1 MPMRYFFAHRGSVGS
16 VVLEKKEHPAVHNNK
31 NEKRTK
37 KYLNLFWA
45 IRGQSIG
52 YRSLM
57 ENNDNNSIIG
67 IRNMGNKL
75 SFVLSFVKIKRLKT
89 NNPNVPRA

>member
-1 MPMRYFFAHRGSVGS
+1 
-16 VVLEKKEHPAVHNNK
+16 
-31 NEKRTK
+31 
-37 KYLNLFWA
+37 
-45 IRGQSIG
+45 
-52 YRSLM
+52 M